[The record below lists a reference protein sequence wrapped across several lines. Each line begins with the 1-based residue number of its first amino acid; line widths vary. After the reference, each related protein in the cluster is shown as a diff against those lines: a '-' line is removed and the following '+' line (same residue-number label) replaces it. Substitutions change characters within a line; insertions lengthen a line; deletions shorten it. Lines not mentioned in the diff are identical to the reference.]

1 MSSLKQTGES
11 KKSTGTGASKK
22 YRRQN
27 TGSITSRSKGSWL
40 VRYDVFDCE
49 GNRKQ
54 INETVRGT
62 KTYAGEIL
70 KARMEAVR
78 DGLFVNKNNSTVD
91 HLMARFIDEYCI
103 PPTVRL
109 RTRHGYEGQISRYIT
124 PVIGRVQFQGLKTAR
139 VRQIYA
145 DMLERGLSSTTVL
158 HLHRLLKKIFNWAV
172 EEKLLSKANNPM
184 ATVKAPGKSEYE
196 MEMWDIPTIHKF
208 LDLCGRS
215 QYGDLF
221 TLAIH
226 TGLRRS
232 EICGLKWDTIDLVA
246 NRLRVVSTLHSI
258 NGHGLVSAEPKT
270 KKSRRT
276 IALAPE
282 TVQLLH
288 SVRGSQMEQG
298 LPSTGYVFTRPS
310 GLPLIPQEVT
320 KAFTGFVRAH
330 NLPHMTFHGL
340 RHAYA
345 TLGLLAGIDSKIV
358 SESLGHSTITITLD
372 LYSHVMDK
380 MKETH
385 AATIANLLKR
395 ES

>member
-1 MSSLKQTGES
+1 MTIIKQ
-11 KKSTGTGASKK
+11 TGASKK

-40 VRYDVFDCE
+40 LRYDVFDSE

-62 KTYAGEIL
+62 KTYAGEKL
-70 KARMEAVR
+70 KRRIEAVR
-78 DGLFVNKNNSTVD
+78 DGLYVNKNKGTVD

-158 HLHRLLKKIFNWAV
+158 HLDRLLKKIFNRAV
-172 EEKLLSKANNPM
+172 EEKLLSEANNPL

-208 LDLCGRS
+208 LDLCDQS
-215 QYGDLF
+215 IYGDLF

-232 EICGLKWDTIDLVA
+232 EICGLKWDAIDLGE

-276 IALAPE
+276 VVMAPE
-282 TVQLLH
+282 TVNLFH
-288 SVRGSQMEQG
+288 SIRGRQMEQG
-298 LPSTGYVFTRPS
+298 LPSTGYVFTRPN

-320 KAFTGFVRAH
+320 KAFTGFIRKN
-330 NLPHMTFHGL
+330 NLPHMTLHGL

-345 TLGLLAGIDSKIV
+345 TLGLLAGIDSKVV
-358 SESLGHSTITITLD
+358 SESLGHSTITITMD
-372 LYSHVMDK
+372 LYSHVMGK
-380 MKETH
+380 MKEAH
-385 AATIANLLKR
+385 AQTIANLLKR
-395 ES
+395 ESQTG

>member
-1 MSSLKQTGES
+1 MVRIQQTGEP
-11 KKSTGTGASKK
+11 KK
-22 YRRQN
+22 YRNHN
-27 TGSITSRSKGSWL
+27 TGSITERARGKRYL
-40 VRYDVFDCE
+40 IRYDRYDSN

-62 KTYAGEIL
+62 KSKAEEIL
-70 KARMEAVR
+70 AERIAVVRSGQYVDKSKA
-78 DGLFVNKNNSTVD
+78 TVEQ
-91 HLMARFIDEYCI
+91 LMAQFIDEYCI

-109 RTRHGYEGQISRYIT
+109 RTRHGYEGQIKRYINGSS
-124 PVIGRVQFQGLKTAR
+124 IGRTKFQTLKPAKIR
-139 VRQIYA
+139 KLYA
-145 DMLERGLSSTTVL
+145 DMLERGLSSTTIL
-158 HLHRLLKKIFNWAV
+158 HLHRLLKKAFTWAV
-172 EEKLLSKANNPM
+172 SEDLLKEADNPTKKVNAPTKA
-184 ATVKAPGKSEYE
+184 EYE
-196 MEMWDIPTIHKF
+196 MEMWDIETIHRF
-208 LDLCGRS
+208 LDVCAGS

-221 TLAIH
+221 SFAIH

-232 EICGLKWDTIDLVA
+232 EICGLKWDAVDMVEG
-246 NRLRVVSTLHSI
+246 RLRVVSTLHSI

-282 TVQLLH
+282 TVKLLH
-288 SVRGSQMEQG
+288 GIRGRQMEHG
-298 LPSTGYVFTRPS
+298 FPTNGDSYVFIRPN

-320 KAFTGFVRAH
+320 KAFTRLVRAH

-345 TLGLLAGIDSKIV
+345 TLGLIAGIDSKVV

-372 LYSHVMDK
+372 LYSHVMNK

-385 AATIANLLKR
+385 AQTIANLLKR
-395 ES
+395 ETLDT